1 MGESFAYFF
10 CASNITLL
18 GRFLLAMNSKM
29 ILDDKQTEICGVL
42 ERKAIIL
49 LFILTSREWL

>member
-49 LFILTSREWL
+49 LFILTSRE